1 MDTHILVKNWLKI
14 IQHSTTT
21 KKKKIHETKSKSTGK
36 PLPATHGQNFL
47 NWLKKQDSLFKKE
60 KQI

>member
-1 MDTHILVKNWLKI
+1 MKQN
-14 IQHSTTT
+14 
-21 KKKKIHETKSKSTGK
+21 EKSTGK